1 MFEEYLNKFLAMKKA
16 DIIREGMSRDIWTS
30 SEGNFVSLMKWSK
43 LLLARTLAD
52 KIVWIENNL

>member
-16 DIIREGMSRDIWTS
+16 DIIREGMSRDIWAST
-30 SEGNFVSLMKWSK
+30 EGNFVSLMKWSK